1 MYTSEKDPGT
11 RLGTQGKDGQC
22 NEFAQYYMK
31 ISDQMLTHASTEE
44 ERRELASY
52 MHAACFVHE
61 EGDDVKRMEKD
72 KLVIWITSLWDSG
85 ALHSSYVTAREL
97 EKHPNAIVEDTEVAC
112 TLGDTS
118 TVLQI
123 TQRAWLTVTFR
134 AGEQELTFS
143 SWFLVLPIHNGP
155 GIIVGLTEI
164 ATQGSKFFLEM
175 IFQAVK
181 AAKLSNIRPAVQ
193 HSKKSARKAPNDHMS
208 RFNTMM
214 RQRQTSNKAI
224 ANKTIAENC
233 YEDIF
238 QKQLQDKHLS
248 GDTTVPIR
256 YMSMSSVKYYYNV
269 GSGEPVVDD
278 ADLGTAEPQS
288 NEPAFPANYAVHL
301 NSIYAQYSK
310 LSVNNALG
318 TDPEVHLPPKNVDE
332 DTEARPIVTDE
343 TLMTSPAHPE
353 PQPFFDA
360 NPEGL
365 HHPWST
371 IDDPGP
377 EDRNSDSPGLYTN
390 VLYNMED
397 VGTET
402 QAYLNALDPPPPLP
416 GEAEPKLHI
425 ADAMRKVPGFMD
437 YMKKTAVKTFV
448 PHNWDGIRC
457 TPVDFLW
464 KPDMPTVHSTK
475 HRPINPH
482 RFKLVETEF
491 KRLCKYHL
499 TDCRSP
505 ITSPITDA
513 DKAGPPYVRLCG
525 DYRWINTMILHEN
538 AYIPNVKNE
547 LTKLSQ
553 HKFYID
559 LDMTNSFH
567 QFKLGAE
574 TSHKL
579 ALSTPWGIY
588 RPKFMPEGVS
598 PASGVLQQTMAE
610 IFSDF
615 PWATIIFDNFCI
627 GGDTHEQ
634 LFERFQIFIDRCQ
647 EYNVHLKFAKSFFG
661 FDTIKFFGYKVTGQ
675 GWSMDVDRIQ
685 AMNDTP
691 FPDGYTPVIKR
702 KQMMSFLGFALYFH
716 EHVPNYSTL
725 AAPFYDMTKADFD
738 WDPTTWDRPYVNL
751 FKEFKAHLS
760 HTLTL
765 YFPDYSLP
773 WTLQTDAS
781 QLGCGAIL
789 FQIRTDGEGKETRE
803 PIGCYSHKFSGPATR
818 WAVIKQE
825 GYAVYASVK
834 HFEYYLRHKSFIIE
848 TDHSNLLYIEKS
860 SMAIVQRWRLYLQSF
875 PILAVRHIP
884 GKMNPAADHL
894 SRIFKDDLGT
904 QPGTQVQ
911 SNLVAAY
918 TNANPDEPNQF
929 GKGYPCIQGDGPP
942 KKQNPSS
949 TRRKEHRAQLRQ
961 DRQDRR
967 TEQLGKQRADSP
979 DLPSISSDELEID
992 FGHCVEKTYPSD
1004 DKAWEAPPENTNR
1017 SLYPNTFGARRNNRP
1032 AGITVS
1038 DYNPDFED
1046 MLTQVHGYE
1055 AMHMGQQSTSR
1066 QLATLF
1072 PGHTVSQ
1079 EYIRAFIARCPVC
1092 QKFRAAADLQRHN
1105 PVIKTLKTGGPRK
1118 VVGIDF
1124 FKMTPSDDDGFTG
1137 MHVIVNHFTKYV
1149 FIFPSKDNSKESAAN
1164 ALTAYIGIFGIVE
1177 TIHADQG
1184 SDYTSALVETLIKN
1198 FGINMKFAIVDRHE
1212 SNGVEPINREI
1223 KRHLQTLIADKRFE
1237 RNWAQPRVISL
1248 IQHHLNN
1255 FPSSESG
1262 STAFE
1267 MTYGSREGT
1276 NAKIMDDFTSQH
1288 DDPEYIRLLDGDLRA
1303 IHAASLLFQD
1313 SLRINRT
1320 KSNATQT
1327 FWQPGDLVF
1336 VDNRDPIHKSQAR
1349 RLGPYRVLSQSTNNV
1364 HIEAMEGSCRFED
1377 VHVDRVSLFEGTE
1390 EQARQIAK
1398 LDLEQHELTAIVGYR
1413 GNPYLRSTMEFE
1425 LHFADDTYIWK
1436 TMVADVTETLAF
1448 RDYCMARPELRQ
1460 LLTTARDAKKLQI
1473 QRRKSNIHD
1482 RYDVGAEIWVDV
1494 RCRQIFNLDWFNA
1507 NKAHL
1512 NPRHTLL
1519 VPFIIRERLGPNS
1532 NRMRIVPKTDEDH
1545 DLEIYKVD
1553 GEFMESYAYDPI
1565 VENNEYGIPPPWGVL
1580 TSDMMKKPLR
1590 FRMNETPTDS
1600 FGNLTTPFHF
1610 DTVQELQKLEDAE
1623 ERSKL
1628 SGFDQLMKIDWASPF
1643 GTVIDPRNFWVGDD
1657 RDSHNTPLNS
1667 LKMCTLEFRTGLEAA
1682 LDAGLASLLAEVEH
1696 DVIVM
1701 TECKLSETRKRL
1713 VMDKFDASTKYD
1725 AIGYNTQAGPVDV
1738 VIATHKSTRQHPLL
1752 STEVLFITGLKGRD
1766 TTTEALNANQ
1776 GNAITA
1782 SFSSIPI
1789 NILAVSSNTTIA
1801 RVMDQADELYSGG
1814 RSRDRHTI
1822 LVTSCAQT
1830 DKHELPDPYGELAD
1844 HNYDYNYPIWISRR
1858 LFVFSVH
1865 TPPKPNVKLTIEDRL
1880 FNIDTLMQLRV
1891 VEYPQ
1896 PKVTSRNGWKV
1907 KTTKIQS
1914 MTHDAAILPQQSVY
1928 NDAPKR
1934 EESDNTL
1941 SDGPPH
1947 DDPVVR
1953 HTVLDDDELAPIQ
1966 INDDQDLQSDD
1977 DDPPPMQ
1984 FIGGVIHDEAMDLT
1998 ISPLGHA
2005 QMPLR
2010 QLRNQMLHDT
2020 AQPAVTTQ
2028 LIAAPRIY
2036 GDAAPRIFDD
2046 DPPEWPFYQAMV
2058 TRSNLLAPLSQYYF
2072 IDNDGTMQH
2081 ANRCLQS
2088 YRGIQAGQPIV
2099 EPRGNY
2105 ISAEQANSLVDPY
2118 NRYLIMIEDEVLD
2131 CYHFAVTAPPECY
2144 FSMAN
2149 TASGLI
2155 TQQPTMRRLTAEDNN
2170 ADARIVRYYGT
2181 PTVVLYALRYIP
2193 PYTEIMWDYRIQ
2205 ASSST
2210 SNDSDAPD
2218 DSNNNSTDDDWID
2231 RPHTPFDELP
2241 VITTTLEV
2249 VLEPVIHRPQVRRV
2263 TRTNRAPSIPFTDEI
2278 EPTDT
2283 PPDQLFQPRR
2293 TTRTNRFRPP
2303 PTE

>member
-1 MYTSEKDPGT
+1 
-11 RLGTQGKDGQC
+11 
-22 NEFAQYYMK
+22 
-31 ISDQMLTHASTEE
+31 
-44 ERRELASY
+44 
-52 MHAACFVHE
+52 
-61 EGDDVKRMEKD
+61 
-72 KLVIWITSLWDSG
+72 
-85 ALHSSYVTAREL
+85 
-97 EKHPNAIVEDTEVAC
+97 
-112 TLGDTS
+112 
-118 TVLQI
+118 
-123 TQRAWLTVTFR
+123 
-134 AGEQELTFS
+134 
-143 SWFLVLPIHNGP
+143 
-155 GIIVGLTEI
+155 
-164 ATQGSKFFLEM
+164 
-175 IFQAVK
+175 
-181 AAKLSNIRPAVQ
+181 
-193 HSKKSARKAPNDHMS
+193 
-208 RFNTMM
+208 
-214 RQRQTSNKAI
+214 
-224 ANKTIAENC
+224 
-233 YEDIF
+233 
-238 QKQLQDKHLS
+238 
-248 GDTTVPIR
+248 
-256 YMSMSSVKYYYNV
+256 
-269 GSGEPVVDD
+269 
-278 ADLGTAEPQS
+278 
-288 NEPAFPANYAVHL
+288 
-301 NSIYAQYSK
+301 
-310 LSVNNALG
+310 
-318 TDPEVHLPPKNVDE
+318 
-332 DTEARPIVTDE
+332 
-343 TLMTSPAHPE
+343 
-353 PQPFFDA
+353 
-360 NPEGL
+360 
-365 HHPWST
+365 
-371 IDDPGP
+371 
-377 EDRNSDSPGLYTN
+377 
-390 VLYNMED
+390 
-397 VGTET
+397 
-402 QAYLNALDPPPPLP
+402 
-416 GEAEPKLHI
+416 
-425 ADAMRKVPGFMD
+425 
-437 YMKKTAVKTFV
+437 
-448 PHNWDGIRC
+448 
-457 TPVDFLW
+457 
-464 KPDMPTVHSTK
+464 
-475 HRPINPH
+475 
-482 RFKLVETEF
+482 
-491 KRLCKYHL
+491 
-499 TDCRSP
+499 
-505 ITSPITDA
+505 
-513 DKAGPPYVRLCG
+513 
-525 DYRWINTMILHEN
+525 
-538 AYIPNVKNE
+538 
-547 LTKLSQ
+547 
-553 HKFYID
+553 
-559 LDMTNSFH
+559 
-567 QFKLGAE
+567 
-574 TSHKL
+574 
-579 ALSTPWGIY
+579 
-588 RPKFMPEGVS
+588 
-598 PASGVLQQTMAE
+598 
-610 IFSDF
+610 
-615 PWATIIFDNFCI
+615 
-627 GGDTHEQ
+627 
-634 LFERFQIFIDRCQ
+634 
-647 EYNVHLKFAKSFFG
+647 
-661 FDTIKFFGYKVTGQ
+661 
-675 GWSMDVDRIQ
+675 
-685 AMNDTP
+685 
-691 FPDGYTPVIKR
+691 
-702 KQMMSFLGFALYFH
+702 
-716 EHVPNYSTL
+716 
-725 AAPFYDMTKADFD
+725 
-738 WDPTTWDRPYVNL
+738 
-751 FKEFKAHLS
+751 
-760 HTLTL
+760 
-765 YFPDYSLP
+765 
-773 WTLQTDAS
+773 
-781 QLGCGAIL
+781 
-789 FQIRTDGEGKETRE
+789 
-803 PIGCYSHKFSGPATR
+803 
-818 WAVIKQE
+818 
-825 GYAVYASVK
+825 
-834 HFEYYLRHKSFIIE
+834 
-848 TDHSNLLYIEKS
+848 
-860 SMAIVQRWRLYLQSF
+860 
-875 PILAVRHIP
+875 
-884 GKMNPAADHL
+884 
-894 SRIFKDDLGT
+894 
-904 QPGTQVQ
+904 
-911 SNLVAAY
+911 
-918 TNANPDEPNQF
+918 
-929 GKGYPCIQGDGPP
+929 
-942 KKQNPSS
+942 
-949 TRRKEHRAQLRQ
+949 
-961 DRQDRR
+961 
-967 TEQLGKQRADSP
+967 
-979 DLPSISSDELEID
+979 
-992 FGHCVEKTYPSD
+992 
-1004 DKAWEAPPENTNR
+1004 
-1017 SLYPNTFGARRNNRP
+1017 
-1032 AGITVS
+1032 
-1038 DYNPDFED
+1038 
-1046 MLTQVHGYE
+1046 
-1055 AMHMGQQSTSR
+1055 
-1066 QLATLF
+1066 
-1072 PGHTVSQ
+1072 
-1079 EYIRAFIARCPVC
+1079 
-1092 QKFRAAADLQRHN
+1092 
-1105 PVIKTLKTGGPRK
+1105 
-1118 VVGIDF
+1118 
-1124 FKMTPSDDDGFTG
+1124 
-1137 MHVIVNHFTKYV
+1137 
-1149 FIFPSKDNSKESAAN
+1149 
-1164 ALTAYIGIFGIVE
+1164 
-1177 TIHADQG
+1177 
-1184 SDYTSALVETLIKN
+1184 
-1198 FGINMKFAIVDRHE
+1198 MKFAIVDRHE